1 MKKSILFIA
10 DKPNWAYHNIIKIW
24 AESLTEYDCYVAFTD
39 DYMIRAGNFTFFD
52 VIKSKL
58 CQLKSDHSY
67 FKISPSRKYSYPVY
81 KENPV
86 YNVISGEKKN
96 ITHFDFLVEMAYYFQ
111 YISEIPFKA
120 DKKIVGLYTDSFPHE
135 GPNMDNKNNI
145 DTRKLSR
152 EEFFNKYIK
161 PYDALLVGSGNL
173 YNDYHKFNFPMALAN
188 GIYRAEDFE
197 ENLNVGQNENLTIG
211 WTGNPNREMKGFRE
225 IIEPAIKELQ
235 EEGLNLN
242 LKTKFSGSYEELLSF
257 YKDVDLVV
265 IASSADTGPA
275 LFSEAALSSVPAIST
290 KIGFPN
296 TIIKDRENGLFI
308 DRDKEQLKSAIRILY
323 NDRQLLYKFSKNIK
337 QDYLNLFD
345 NKIFINNLR
354 HLLNTI

>member
-1 MKKSILFIA
+1 
-10 DKPNWAYHNIIKIW
+10 
-24 AESLTEYDCYVAFTD
+24 
-39 DYMIRAGNFTFFD
+39 
-52 VIKSKL
+52 
-58 CQLKSDHSY
+58 
-67 FKISPSRKYSYPVY
+67 
-81 KENPV
+81 
-86 YNVISGEKKN
+86 
-96 ITHFDFLVEMAYYFQ
+96 
-111 YISEIPFKA
+111 
-120 DKKIVGLYTDSFPHE
+120 
-135 GPNMDNKNNI
+135 
-145 DTRKLSR
+145 
-152 EEFFNKYIK
+152 
-161 PYDALLVGSGNL
+161 
-173 YNDYHKFNFPMALAN
+173 
-188 GIYRAEDFE
+188 
-197 ENLNVGQNENLTIG
+197 
-211 WTGNPNREMKGFRE
+211 MKGFRE

-296 TIIKDRENGLFI
+296 TIIKNGENGLFI
-308 DRDKEQLKSAIRILY
+308 DRDKEQLKSAIRTLY